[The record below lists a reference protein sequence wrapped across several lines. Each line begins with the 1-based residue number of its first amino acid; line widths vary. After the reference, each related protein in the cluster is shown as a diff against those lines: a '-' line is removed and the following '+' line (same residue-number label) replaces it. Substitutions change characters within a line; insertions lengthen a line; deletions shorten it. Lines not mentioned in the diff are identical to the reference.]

1 MAINETDNNNKPGVV
16 NNTNQPVWELVAEGD
31 WLVGQRFKVN
41 NHAVLGRDS
50 SCDITIPGTHLSRR
64 HAELAIKGSKL
75 LIRDLNSS
83 NGTYVN
89 DQRITET
96 ELKPG
101 DTIRF
106 DVLLFRIHGPKAD
119 VPDVNATMIRQ
130 MPTPAKKPAAP
141 RPAPESK
148 NWKTKPTSVGNRDET
163 VQMTTA
169 QKATQSLSTALAIAF
184 GVLTLAALAY
194 LFTAL

>member
-1 MAINETDNNNKPGVV
+1 MADNDI
-16 NNTNQPVWELVAEGD
+16 NTNNALEVAIDQNWELVAEGD

-64 HAELAIKGSKL
+64 HAELAVNGSKL

-106 DVLLFRIHGPKAD
+106 DVLLFRIHGPESSE
-119 VPDVNATMIRQ
+119 PDVNATIIRQ
-130 MPTPAKKPAAP
+130 MPNPAPKPKPA

-148 NWKTKPTSVGNRDET
+148 NWKTKPTSVGNREET
-163 VQMTTA
+163 VKLTPI
-169 QKATQSLSTALAIAF
+169 QKATRSLSTLLAIGF
-184 GVLTLAALAY
+184 GIITIAALVY
-194 LFTAL
+194 LFTHL

>member
-1 MAINETDNNNKPGVV
+1 LASLETQNNNTSGD
-16 NNTNQPVWELVAEGD
+16 QPSEQQNWQLVAEGD
-31 WLVGQRFKVN
+31 WLVGQRFPVN
-41 NHAVLGRDS
+41 SHSVLGRDS

-64 HAELAIKGSKL
+64 HAELAVKGNKL

-106 DVLLFRIHGPKAD
+106 DVLLFRIEGPKNNE
-119 VPDVNATMIRQ
+119 PDINATIIRQ
-130 MPTPAKKPAAP
+130 MPKQARKVTPAKPPEP
-141 RPAPESK
+141 R
-148 NWKTKPTSVGNRDET
+148 NFKTKPTSVGNREDT
-163 VQMTTA
+163 VQMTSV
-169 QKATQSLSTALAIAF
+169 QKATRSLSTILALGIAVAI
-184 GVLTLAALAY
+184 LAALAY
-194 LFTAL
+194 MVTQL

>member
-1 MAINETDNNNKPGVV
+1 MGIEETENNKIQTGISS
-16 NNTNQPVWELVAEGD
+16 NQQNWELVAEGD
-31 WLVGQRFKVN
+31 WLVGQRFKIN
-41 NHAVLGRDS
+41 GHAVLGRDS

-64 HAELAIKGSKL
+64 HAELAVKGTKL

-89 DQRITET
+89 DKKIIET

-106 DVLLFRIHGPKAD
+106 DVLMFRIHGPKSETA
-119 VPDVNATMIRQ
+119 DVNATMIRQ
-130 MPTPAKKPAAP
+130 IPRQHKKPKAP
-141 RPAPESK
+141 RPAPETK

-163 VQMTTA
+163 TQMSSV
-169 QKATQSLSTALAIAF
+169 QKATQSLTTLVAIVF
-184 GVLTLAALAY
+184 GIATIAALAY
-194 LFTAL
+194 LFTQL